1 MTREKR
7 KNLVKS
13 QEEPTSKSQRTS
25 DQLFNGNFCLRFPQL
40 AESIFDSVD
49 NLSLVRCREIDRNW
63 NNFLTAPKFLLIRK
77 IFKKFE
83 NHHKKS
89 WKCTEIWMYFTKN
102 LQTSDV
108 LQLELA
114 CSKFCSEN
122 SKNYGSEL
130 HCNAEH
136 YSSELDSEDQ
146 DLPSWNLY
154 CITPIHIAAGT
165 GNLVLLKTL
174 VRKVNKIQAK
184 DDYRR
189 TPLHYAAMHGHL
201 ETCQFIM
208 QKINDKNPRGWFLQD
223 IYRRTPLYFAAEN
236 GHLAICKLI
245 MEHINT
251 NPRHTS
257 VEDEYKQV
265 TFQIAAEHGHLEV
278 CQWII
283 EIIDDKNPPNINGT
297 TPLHFAA
304 EIGHLAICKLI
315 LEHIVAIKILEMIIM
330 IPQPMAARHFIW
342 LQRMVILMFA
352 H

>member
-1 MTREKR
+1 MPAI
-7 KNLVKS
+7 L
-13 QEEPTSKSQRTS
+13 
-25 DQLFNGNFCLRFPQL
+25 LL
-40 AESIFDSVD
+40 A
-49 NLSLVRCREIDRNW
+49 LSG
-63 NNFLTAPKFLLIRK
+63 
-77 IFKKFE
+77 
-83 NHHKKS
+83 S
-89 WKCTEIWMYFTKN
+89 
-102 LQTSDV
+102 
-108 LQLELA
+108 
-114 CSKFCSEN
+114 N
-122 SKNYGSEL
+122 SPWRP
-130 HCNAEH
+130 C
-136 YSSELDSEDQ
+136 
-146 DLPSWNLY
+146 
-154 CITPIHIAAGT
+154 AA
-165 GNLVLLKTL
+165 L
-174 VRKVNKIQAK
+174 
-184 DDYRR
+184 
-189 TPLHYAAMHGHL
+189 HGHL

-208 QKINDKNPRGWFLQD
+208 QKINDINPRGWFLQD

-330 IPQPMAARHFIW
+330 IPQPMAACHFIW
-342 LQRMVILMFA
+342 LQRTVILMFA
-352 H
+352 HQFCPSFTLMTRILEMEKVGHQCMPLQ